1 MLPFERFK
9 KLNTEGNLWIYV
21 LLLAREEEVTFQDV
35 TRLIFE
41 RFGFLPGNL
50 FLRGVLFRLRNQGY
64 ISSER
69 FKGKRAYKT
78 TKKGLGELEKV
89 RSFCK
94 ELIEKI

>member
-1 MLPFERFK
+1 MQPFERFK
-9 KLNTEGNLWIYV
+9 KLNSEGNLWIYV

-78 TKKGLGELEKV
+78 TKKGLEELEKV
-89 RSFCK
+89 KSFCRD
-94 ELIEKI
+94 LIEKI